1 MRRAIC
7 KLISL
12 LGIYG
17 TGLAFVPSA
26 AVFSRV
32 NRLSLSPVTIKQ
44 TPEIIV
50 AIDEVRTC
58 ATKFGPKAVTFV
70 NVWIDETLK
79 GKQDGMAVGLL
90 DECLLDDNEGNCER
104 FEEALKRLDG
114 LLGVSSNEQY

>member
-1 MRRAIC
+1 MYR
-7 KLISL
+7 
-12 LGIYG
+12 
-17 TGLAFVPSA
+17 TGLAFVPSS

-32 NRLSLSPVTIKQ
+32 NRLSLSSVNDTLKQ
-44 TPEIIV
+44 TPDIIA

-58 ATKFGPKAVTFV
+58 ATKFGPKAATFA
-70 NVWIDETLK
+70 NAWIDETLK

-90 DECLLDDNEGNCER
+90 DECLLDDNEGDCER